1 MRIVTYTLI
10 ALSMSALVAAA
21 ERFDTKKLEGSY
33 TVVSGQRDGK
43 ALPEE
48 EFKGSVVTFTADRVT
63 GTDKDRKMFFAST
76 YTIDDSSR
84 PYTIKM
90 ESISPKKG
98 EKAEGVI
105 EIDGDTVKLCYNLPG
120 GKAPRGFEAGEKQHC
135 FVLKRMK

>member
-10 ALSMSALVAAA
+10 TLTMSALVAA

-43 ALPEE
+43 ALPEMD
-48 EFKGSVVTFTADRVT
+48 FKGSVVTFTADKVT

-76 YTIDDSSR
+76 YTIDDSSK
-84 PYTIKM
+84 PYTLRM

-120 GKAPRGFEAGEKQHC
+120 GKAPRGFDAGEKQNC